1 MKRIRQLTFLQFF
14 GYLALVLGILLEGYA
29 LFDRLGSL
37 TSGDDMFGGAV
48 VLALAV
54 AFLHDRPLGRKL
66 LIIGL
71 STLGFA
77 YFTFVHTH
85 AWLWTILLAI
95 AVAAFLIYLVGIR
108 RDIHRDHSEW
118 LHF

>member
-1 MKRIRQLTFLQFF
+1 MQKIRQLTFLQLF
-14 GYLALVLGILLEGYA
+14 GYLALVLGLVIEGYA
-29 LFDRLGSL
+29 LFDQLGSVG
-37 TSGDDMFGGAV
+37 SGDDMFGGAI

-54 AFLHDRPLGRKL
+54 AFLHDRSLVMKL
-66 LIIGL
+66 LVITL

-85 AWLWTILLAI
+85 GWLWTILLGI
-95 AVAAFLIYLVGIR
+95 AVAAFLIYFFGIR
-108 RDIHRDHSEW
+108 SDIRRDHSEW